1 MRNRIFCLAFAFL
14 MLLSLSACAKQAEEN
29 AVLTIYTAKDDY
41 AWTTAT
47 EAYKT
52 AHPELSVNIVS
63 FDTYDALETRLMSE
77 LPAGGG
83 PDVILFNR
91 MTSGIDMQKLAAG
104 GQLLPLDDLFAK
116 DKSFDCEKYYGCVL
130 DAGKVGDV
138 QYAVPIGFSVPVVL
152 ASQDKMTET
161 GLAEKERISLEDFR
175 AALTAQAEKTAG
187 DKNKAAFLTWSFSLS
202 SFLLSSHTIHL
213 DYAAKTV
220 SIDRE
225 ALQTALDAYGQIRN
239 AGEKRSDILS
249 NVRDGSE
256 YGELVSFMGEELDP
270 VSQFGQ
276 YLVGYYNRGLH
287 TSTFAV
293 AGNDLSGYAGR
304 VTLEAA
310 INQNSKNTDGAFA
323 FIREIMDGPAPK
335 LIADDQYFKGLYRPY
350 SVNIAQSSLYLT
362 QTATNAGLK
371 SLYIEDL
378 CPCLENILANL
389 EACEAWSYDVALIL
403 SNTLTPYLDGEQ
415 DFDTCY
421 DAMLNSLTLYITE

>member
-1 MRNRIFCLAFAFL
+1 MKRLVVFLLTFAVLF
-14 MLLSLSACAKQAEEN
+14 SLSSCTNVEKKD
-29 AVLTIYTAKDDY
+29 LTIYVSKDDY
-41 AWTTAT
+41 AWATAVET
-47 EAYKT
+47 YKT
-52 AHPELSVNIVS
+52 AHPELSMNIVS

-83 PDVILFNR
+83 PDVILVNR
-91 MTSGIDMQKLAAG
+91 MASPLDLRKLAANNR
-104 GQLLPLDDLFAK
+104 LLPLDDLFAG
-116 DKSFDCEKYYGCVL
+116 DESFDRDRYFAPVL
-130 DAGKVGDV
+130 DAGKIGEV
-138 QYAVPIGFSVPVVL
+138 QYTVPIGFSVPVVL
-152 ASQDKMTET
+152 ATEDKMTET
-161 GLAEKERISLEDFR
+161 GLAEKEHISLEDFCT
-175 AALTAQAEKTAG
+175 ALTTQAEKTAA
-187 DKNKAAFLTWSFSLS
+187 DKNKAAFLTWTFSMS

-213 DYAAKTV
+213 DYMAKTV

-256 YGELVSFMGEELDP
+256 YGELVSFMGEEFDP

-276 YLVGYYNRGLH
+276 FLVGYYNRGFH

-310 INQNSKNTDGAFA
+310 INKNSKNIDDSFT

-335 LIADDQYFKGLYRPY
+335 FSADDQYFKGLYRPY

-403 SNTLTPYLDGEQ
+403 SNTLTPYLDGGQ
-415 DFDTCY
+415 DFDACY

>member
-1 MRNRIFCLAFAFL
+1 MKNGILAFAL
-14 MLLSLSACAKQAEEN
+14 SLALLFSLSACTKQDVQIN
-29 AVLTIYTAKDDY
+29 TLTIYVSKDDY
-41 AWTTAT
+41 AWTTAA

-63 FDTYDALETRLMSE
+63 FETYDALDTRLMSE
-77 LPAGGG
+77 LPSGGG
-83 PDVILFNR
+83 PDVILVNR
-91 MTSGIDMQKLAAG
+91 FVSGLDLRKLAVNDR
-104 GQLLPLDDLFAK
+104 LLPLDDLFAG
-116 DKSFDCEKYYGCVL
+116 DESFDREKYYAPVL
-130 DAGKVGDV
+130 DAGKIGDV

-220 SIDRE
+220 SADRE
-225 ALQTALDAYGQIRN
+225 ALQTALDAFWQIRN

-256 YGELVSFMGEELDP
+256 YGELVSFMGEEFDP

-276 YLVGYYNRGLH
+276 FLVGYYNRGFH

-403 SNTLTPYLDGEQ
+403 SNTLTPYLDGGQ

-421 DAMLNSLTLYITE
+421 DVLMNSLTLYITE